1 MVIAII
7 ILAWLLVNTW
17 ATLIICQADGS
28 QVDGWSELADLVL
41 VAVISPWVLL
51 LIKVIYKKIKKGA

>member
-1 MVIAII
+1 MIITII

-28 QVDGWSELADLVL
+28 QVDGWSELAVLAL
-41 VAVISPWVLL
+41 VAVVSPWVFL
-51 LIKVIYKKIKKGA
+51 LIKIIYKKIKKGA

>member
-1 MVIAII
+1 MIITII

-28 QVDGWSELADLVL
+28 QVDGWSELATLVF
-41 VAVISPWVLL
+41 VAVVSPWVFL
-51 LIKVIYKKIKKGA
+51 LIKIIYKKIKKRG